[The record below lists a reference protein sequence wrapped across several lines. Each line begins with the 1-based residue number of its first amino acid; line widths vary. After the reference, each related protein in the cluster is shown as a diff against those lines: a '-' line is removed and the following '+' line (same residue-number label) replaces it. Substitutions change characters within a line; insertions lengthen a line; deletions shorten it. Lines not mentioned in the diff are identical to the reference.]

1 MATLIAELIEW
12 LAVFSMSLM
21 GIEYSRAIDCVDAG
35 AGASAISY
43 VEYVDYTPAQPIAF
57 RFEGCD
63 TQGSGD
69 IRFQTINA

>member
-43 VEYVDYTPAQPIAF
+43 VEYVEYTPAQPIAF

>member
-1 MATLIAELIEW
+1 MSTFIAEMIEW

-21 GIEYSRAIDCVDAG
+21 GIEYSRAIDCADTG
-35 AGASAISY
+35 AEASAISY
-43 VEYVDYTPAQPIAF
+43 VEYVDYTPAQPVAF

-63 TQGSGD
+63 TQGSSE

>member
-1 MATLIAELIEW
+1 MSTFIAEMIEW

-21 GIEYSRAIDCVDAG
+21 GIEYSRAIDCAETG
-35 AGASAISY
+35 AEASAISY
-43 VEYVDYTPAQPIAF
+43 VEYVDYTPAQPVAF

-63 TQGSGD
+63 TQGNSE

>member
-21 GIEYSRAIDCVDAG
+21 GIEYSRAIDCVD

>member
-1 MATLIAELIEW
+1 MSTFIAELIEW

-21 GIEYSRAIDCVDAG
+21 GIEYSRVIDCADTG
-35 AGASAISY
+35 AEASAISY
-43 VEYVDYTPAQPIAF
+43 VEYVDYTPAQPVAF

-63 TQGSGD
+63 TQGSSE

>member
-1 MATLIAELIEW
+1 MSTLIAELIEW

-21 GIEYSRAIDCVDAG
+21 GIEYSRAIDCAETG
-35 AGASAISY
+35 AEASAISY
-43 VEYVDYTPAQPIAF
+43 VEYIDATPAQPVAF

-63 TQGSGD
+63 TQGRSE